1 MMRDRKQTMK
11 KKRLSH
17 HPCKQWSF
25 NTDAESASTI
35 AKRIQT
41 IVVEKT
47 KHTCLRL
54 ELSGADPIYGKGTWH
69 HSQDLRVNLVI
80 YRAHYRAEMVHP
92 LTVSGKD
99 HLESPGLTEMK
110 RPRRSGGASGA
121 GTNRY
126 RGISNSPSRFKQPDS
141 VYSFSDVLER
151 CKQEEVA
158 SKARYFDK
166 MKSEA
171 ENCSLT
177 QGDKL
182 CNEKKWSLRVQLIQ
196 RHVLHC
202 LN

>member
-1 MMRDRKQTMK
+1 M
-11 KKRLSH
+11 SH

-25 NTDAESASTI
+25 NTDAQSAFTI

-41 IVVEKT
+41 ILVEKT

-54 ELSGADPIYGKGTWH
+54 ELSGADTIYGKGTWH
-69 HSQDLRVNLVI
+69 HCRFVI
-80 YRAHYRAEMVHP
+80 SFIDGSPLGFANCNGKNP
-92 LTVSGKD
+92 LTS
-99 HLESPGLTEMK
+99 HRHWLSR